1 MNGPVHSGVSSAKC
15 ASVIASFVFHIVVCK
30 YENEL
35 GKLPIFTVSKIR
47 LATDRRKEV
56 IISDVEQSQS
66 RMEKVFQAPGTHGL
80 EKNDCSLEL
89 YNRWDTKRKPC
100 STEIDLIRCVIC
112 TLR

>member
-1 MNGPVHSGVSSAKC
+1 MNGPVHSGVSSANC
-15 ASVIASFVFHIVVCK
+15 ASVIASFVFHIAVCK

-35 GKLPIFTVSKIR
+35 GKLPMFTVSKIR

-89 YNRWDTKRKPC
+89 
-100 STEIDLIRCVIC
+100 
-112 TLR
+112 